1 VKAGYGPRVSEQHEL
16 RRGFHQQLEDINAR
30 VIRLFALVTE
40 AIATATEVILAS
52 DTESAR
58 KLAAHDSVL
67 DQLETDIEHIAE
79 HELLTQQPMAGDMRY
94 LVSVVRVVPELERS
108 GDRAEHIAS
117 RTVTSATAT
126 LTPSVRAL
134 LEEMGATCIEMWR
147 AAASAWAD
155 RDPEAAEALDQV
167 DDQLDRLRQ
176 DLEDELL
183 RGELPLAGALQ
194 ITLVGRF
201 YERLGDHAVHVS
213 ERVRYLAT
221 GT

>member
-1 VKAGYGPRVSEQHEL
+1 MKAGYGPRVSEQHEL

-40 AIATATEVILAS
+40 AIATATEVIQAS
-52 DTESAR
+52 DTESAH

-108 GDRAEHIAS
+108 GDLAEHIAS

-126 LTPSVRAL
+126 
-134 LEEMGATCIEMWR
+134 
-147 AAASAWAD
+147 
-155 RDPEAAEALDQV
+155 
-167 DDQLDRLRQ
+167 
-176 DLEDELL
+176 
-183 RGELPLAGALQ
+183 
-194 ITLVGRF
+194 
-201 YERLGDHAVHVS
+201 
-213 ERVRYLAT
+213 
-221 GT
+221 

>member
-1 VKAGYGPRVSEQHEL
+1 MEPVKDESSSSTSATTARQRGNAQSGNDRRVKAGYGPRVSEQHEL

-108 GDRAEHIAS
+108 GDLAEHIAS

-126 LTPSVRAL
+126 LTPVCARY
-134 LEEMGATCIEMWR
+134 WR
-147 AAASAWAD
+147 RWGRPAS
-155 RDPEAAEALDQV
+155 RCGGQ
-167 DDQLDRLRQ
+167 
-176 DLEDELL
+176 
-183 RGELPLAGALQ
+183 PLAPGPPDVAGPGGGGRSRPVRCRARLQ
-194 ITLVGRF
+194 YRMGIPWISR
-201 YERLGDHAVHVS
+201 
-213 ERVRYLAT
+213 AT
-221 GT
+221 KDR

>member
-1 VKAGYGPRVSEQHEL
+1 MKAGYGPRVSEQHEL

-40 AIATATEVILAS
+40 AIATATAVILAS

-108 GDRAEHIAS
+108 GDLAEHIAS

-147 AAASAWAD
+147 AAASAWAA
-155 RDPEAAEALDQV
+155 RDPEAAEALDQI

-176 DLEDELL
+176 DLEHELL
-183 RGELPLAGALQ
+183 RGQLPLAGALQ